1 MCGCVKMCVCGVYV
15 LCEGLG
21 CTCESA
27 CMDMCGCVLCEVVY
41 WVMWCVL
48 NCADN
53 LDLELRL
60 ECYET
65 LMDRR
70 PLLFFNWWHGR

>member
-1 MCGCVKMCVCGVYV
+1 MYCARVCKGVRGCV
-15 LCEGLG
+15 
-21 CTCESA
+21 
-27 CMDMCGCVLCEVVY
+27 
-41 WVMWCVL
+41 CVL
-48 NCADN
+48 NYADD

-70 PLLFFNWWHGR
+70 PLLFFNWWHDR

>member
-1 MCGCVKMCVCGVYV
+1 MRGCV
-15 LCEGLG
+15 
-21 CTCESA
+21 
-27 CMDMCGCVLCEVVY
+27 CVLH
-41 WVMWCVL
+41 
-48 NCADN
+48 CADD